1 MIYFLGLAPYIS
13 FSENNSSSCGNPTE
27 ALLGFPSG
35 RFEYGAK
42 GPNRRPHGN
51 KLCTERVCTDPVPV
65 VNVTVNFPQTR
76 TNFMS
81 ESKRSC
87 VSKSDLSGWWA
98 FGHAGKEE
106 VLSLLDTDGPVLPEL
121 RRKLKVWAVHSEVTC
136 GVGGG
141 WVEMKNETFQR
152 EYNWDKS
159 ETSQNGSR
167 QEGFDPHF
175 ANNMLLIST
184 YHWVVYFFM
193 CGTSIFTY
201 FLLL

>member
-13 FSENNSSSCGNPTE
+13 SSENNSSSCGNPTE

-35 RFEYGAK
+35 RFEYAAK

-81 ESKRSC
+81 ESKRSR

-141 WVEMKNETFQR
+141 WVEMKNETFHR

-167 QEGFDPHF
+167 QEGFDAHF

-184 YHWVVYFFM
+184 YRWVVYFFM
-193 CGTSIFTY
+193 WN
-201 FLLL
+201 